1 MKKIIAMTLTAAL
14 AAGAAAM
21 PVMADNEPIKIIVN
35 DVELVIPEGDTTP
48 FIEND
53 RTLVPMRAI
62 FEALGA
68 KVNWDGETKTIV
80 SYDPVSDV
88 SITMQI
94 DSANM
99 FVGEESVELD
109 VPAKIVN
116 DRTVVPIR
124 AIAEGMNSEVKWD
137 GETRTVI
144 VKKDVA
150 KDAGEGGTQDPGSE
164 VENPWTTYATL
175 DELNAAIGEAA
186 DVVFTFEIPDEEA
199 LVVNEDGFRYLATE
213 NMAELQGRWEIGSG
227 ADVTI
232 RIASGEMADISG
244 IVNTEKGEEITLED
258 GPKATLYKYEDNYYV
273 VWTSEFAGEKF
284 SYSVA
289 VESADNDM
297 TAVAELLAN
306 DLETIYSLD

>member
-14 AAGAAAM
+14 AAGTAAM

-137 GETRTVI
+137 GETRTVT
-144 VKKDVA
+144 VTKDITKA
-150 KDAGEGGTQDPGSE
+150 DEPFANMP
-164 VENPWTTYATL
+164 NPWTEYATL
-175 DELNAAIGEAA
+175 DELNAAINENSKVKYQVA
-186 DVVFTFEIPDEEA
+186 DPKTPAI
-199 LVVNEDGFRYLATE
+199 VNENGYRYLADSD
-213 NMAELQGRWEIGSG
+213 MAEIQGEWAVG
-227 ADVTI
+227 AGGEFVI
-232 RIASGEMADISG
+232 RTCPTDTDISG
-244 IVNTEKGEEITLED
+244 VYGATKVEDFKLED
-258 GPKATLYKYEDNYYV
+258 GTAAELYKYENTVYAIWACEDAGV
-273 VWTSEFAGEKF
+273 VYSH
-284 SYSVA
+284 SVA
-289 VESADNDM
+289 V
-297 TAVAELLAN
+297 TAEDWDPTEVVKTLAN
-306 DLETIYSLD
+306 EVEDTHPKG

>member
-1 MKKIIAMTLTAAL
+1 
-14 AAGAAAM
+14 
-21 PVMADNEPIKIIVN
+21 MADNEPIKIIVN

-137 GETRTVI
+137 GETRTVT
-144 VKKDVA
+144 VTKDITKA
-150 KDAGEGGTQDPGSE
+150 DEPFANMP
-164 VENPWTTYATL
+164 NPWTEYATL
-175 DELNAAIGEAA
+175 DELNAAI
-186 DVVFTFEIPDEEA
+186 
-199 LVVNEDGFRYLATE
+199 
-213 NMAELQGRWEIGSG
+213 
-227 ADVTI
+227 
-232 RIASGEMADISG
+232 
-244 IVNTEKGEEITLED
+244 
-258 GPKATLYKYEDNYYV
+258 
-273 VWTSEFAGEKF
+273 
-284 SYSVA
+284 
-289 VESADNDM
+289 
-297 TAVAELLAN
+297 
-306 DLETIYSLD
+306 